1 MSSWSFG
8 RIGLCCDFY
17 PHHLHIYLREWEQ
30 FPNKLFDT
38 SISPQSL
45 YSNTSNFTIYKLGA
59 HIDCGTSTHITTS
72 TYCIAYEYRLAG
84 PKSIALQP
92 YLPFSH
98 RYLDD
103 FCVGPLTA
111 PPMSPPHEER

>member
-8 RIGLCCDFY
+8 RVDLCCDFY
-17 PHHLHIYLREWEQ
+17 PHHLPICGNR
-30 FPNKLFDT
+30 
-38 SISPQSL
+38 S

-72 TYCIAYEYRLAG
+72 IYCIAYEHRSAG